1 MFSFAFLKNSV
12 WTYFVVSENFP
23 VNKVFIMWT
32 FKWMTNSLRYEY
44 AILCGFFEKLRG
56 NFKIENM
63 KASRFSKILVWNHPS
78 VSISKKIFEKIWH
91 TPSKFSIILNH
102 KFNLIYEIHAFT
114 EMSVFERRDFVNISK
129 CEFTNFVSMK
139 VFMLCVKTYRE
150 EGMHH

>member
-63 KASRFSKILVWNHPS
+63 KASRFSKILVWILCQYQRRS
-78 VSISKKIFEKIWH
+78 LKRYGTRLLSLVLSLITSSIWYMKYMHSLKCLFSKDGTSSIF
-91 TPSKFSIILNH
+91 LNV
-102 KFNLIYEIHAFT
+102 NLLTLFQWRY
-114 EMSVFERRDFVNISK
+114 
-129 CEFTNFVSMK
+129 
-139 VFMLCVKTYRE
+139 LCSA
-150 EGMHH
+150 